1 MPQPHEEI
9 VERFASSLY
18 SRDKQVATVESYC
31 RDANEFLRFLHHF
44 KKPINSVEP
53 ETLLAFRDHLL
64 FEEQD
69 KENSV
74 RRKII
79 GVRQFFRFL
88 AAEKMIG
95 GSPFDEMPLPER
107 DEGMKKTLPAKKIA
121 SVIAGLHPNGLKSA
135 RDLAILH
142 LLAYEGVK
150 AGELIDLQWRD
161 FISTQGKSTLFIR

>member
-121 SVIAGLHPNGLKSA
+121 SVIAGGRPC
-135 RDLAILH
+135 
-142 LLAYEGVK
+142 
-150 AGELIDLQWRD
+150 LIP
-161 FISTQGKSTLFIR
+161 G